1 MRLEDFRFKL
11 TKDGETFIAGFD
23 DLQGYEGEDCGIFIS
38 YGSKTAPKR
47 LVGEKI
53 VDNSGWGLNGV
64 VDGWEIEVDPEEIQK
79 AQDETIKEMEQ
90 TIKELREVNESFNG
104 TEFEVIRLKEQNK
117 KLQEKF
123 DKTWSE
129 NLMLREKLTRR
140 EENLIRIMKIALR
153 EFINENIMSV
163 KAKDPE
169 PYR

>member
-1 MRLEDFRFKL
+1 MRLEDFIFKL
-11 TKDGETFIAGFD
+11 TKDGETFKACFD

-38 YGSKTAPKR
+38 YASKAAPKS
-47 LVGEKI
+47 LIGEKV

-79 AQDETIKEMEQ
+79 AQEETIKEMEL
-90 TIKELREVNESFNG
+90 TIKELREANESFNG

-117 KLQEKF
+117 KLQEEY
-123 DKTWSE
+123 DKTSRE
-129 NLMLREKLTRR
+129 NSMYREKLARR

-163 KAKDPE
+163 KEKDPE

>member
-64 VDGWEIEVDPEEIQK
+64 VDGWDIEVDLEQISKSQE
-79 AQDETIKEMEQ
+79 ETIKEMEQ

-123 DKTWSE
+123 DKSWSD
-129 NLMLREKLTRR
+129 NLMYREKLARR
-140 EENLIRIMKIALR
+140 EENLIRIIKIALR
-153 EFINENIMSV
+153 EFINENRMSV
-163 KAKDPE
+163 EAKDPE

>member
-11 TKDGETFIAGFD
+11 TKDGETFKAGFD

-38 YGSKTAPKR
+38 YASKTAPKS
-47 LVGEKI
+47 LIGEKVI
-53 VDNSGWGLNGV
+53 DNSGWGLNGV
-64 VDGWEIEVDPEEIQK
+64 VDGWEIEVDLEEIQK
-79 AQDETIKEMEQ
+79 AQEE
-90 TIKELREVNESFNG
+90 TIKELREANESFNG

-117 KLQEKF
+117 KLQEEY
-123 DKTWSE
+123 DKTYRE

-153 EFINENIMSV
+153 EFINENIVSV
-163 KAKDPE
+163 KEKDPE

>member
-23 DLQGYEGEDCGIFIS
+23 DLQGYEGEVCGILIS
-38 YGSKTAPKR
+38 YGSKTAPER
-47 LVGEKI
+47 LIGEKI

-64 VDGWEIEVDPEEIQK
+64 VDGWEIEVDLDQISKSQE
-79 AQDETIKEMEQ
+79 ETIKEMEQ

-117 KLQEKF
+117 KLQEKY
-123 DKTWSE
+123 DKSWGE
-129 NLMLREKLTRR
+129 NLMYREKLARR
-140 EENLIRIMKIALR
+140 EENLIRIIKIALR
-153 EFINENIMSV
+153 EFINENMMSV